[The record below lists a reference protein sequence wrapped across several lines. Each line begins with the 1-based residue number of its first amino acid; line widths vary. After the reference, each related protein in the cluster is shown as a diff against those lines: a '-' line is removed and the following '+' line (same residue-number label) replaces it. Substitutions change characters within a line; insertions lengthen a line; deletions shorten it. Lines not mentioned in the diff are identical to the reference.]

1 MRRICRVVSLPSI
14 TVIMTSIRIR
24 SGLNVSSRTRHS
36 RPFVAAASTGRES
49 LVLLDSFKPDLI
61 LMDVMMP
68 VMDGNETTRQIRH
81 MPGWG
86 DVPIIAVTASASPDD
101 ERKSRDAGA
110 SALIAKPVD
119 HDLLLRTIGRL
130 LALQWITG
138 QPAPEGGDGAALA
151 VPPADEIE
159 ALWQLA
165 QIGNM
170 RKIRERAAYLRGL
183 DPAYAPFAN
192 RLDTL
197 AQGYHSKQLVV
208 FVARFRNNSEKVLD
222 DRSV

>member
-1 MRRICRVVSLPSI
+1 
-14 TVIMTSIRIR
+14 
-24 SGLNVSSRTRHS
+24 
-36 RPFVAAASTGRES
+36 
-49 LVLLDSFKPDLI
+49 
-61 LMDVMMP
+61 
-68 VMDGNETTRQIRH
+68 
-81 MPGWG
+81 
-86 DVPIIAVTASASPDD
+86 
-101 ERKSRDAGA
+101 
-110 SALIAKPVD
+110 AKPVD

-138 QPAPEGGDGAALA
+138 HPAPEGGEDAALA

-192 RLDTL
+192 RLDAL
-197 AQGYHSKQLVV
+197 AQGYHSKQLVA